1 MDTLANFGIDFYHS
15 SFFSAVKFFLG
26 VYSIVLFAD
35 IILVLAA
42 QVKNKDLITDIR
54 TTFMGTGL
62 PISAKNKLLK
72 RWEEIQRRMRTG
84 NISQYKV
91 AVLEADSVANEILG
105 VAGYKGENLGEKL
118 EAATHGQLSKPDE
131 LREAHDIRNRI
142 IHERDFHVDRQLAES
157 TIKIYEDLLRELEF
171 I

>member
-1 MDTLANFGIDFYHS
+1 MDIIANFGINFYHS

-26 VYSIVLFAD
+26 IYSIVLLAD
-35 IILVLAA
+35 IVLVLVA
-42 QVKNKDLITDIR
+42 QVKNKDLISDIR
-54 TTFMGTGL
+54 TTFMGTAL

-72 RWEEIQRRMRTG
+72 RWEEIQRRLELG

-91 AVLEADSVANEILG
+91 AVLEADSIANEILG

-157 TIKIYEDLLRELEF
+157 TVKIYENLLKELEF